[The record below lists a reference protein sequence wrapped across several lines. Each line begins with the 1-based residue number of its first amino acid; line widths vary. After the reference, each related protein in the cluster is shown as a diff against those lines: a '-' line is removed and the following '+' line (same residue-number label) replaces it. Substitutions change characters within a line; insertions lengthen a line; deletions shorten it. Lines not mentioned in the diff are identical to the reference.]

1 MSSVIFIRHGESLA
15 NVDTG
20 YYKHP
25 DCAIILTQKGVDQCL
40 ELSTKMDSFIDDDRY
55 GTYTT
60 VIASRMLRT
69 QLTANI
75 VMSKAQH
82 KLPITIDARIN
93 ETRHS
98 LDGIA
103 DESNEL
109 VIARVRSLIEQ
120 NHCNLIIFT
129 HGMLMG
135 TVDPEKGYAYN
146 CELRKYDREDLLNNY
161 LK

>member
-15 NVDTG
+15 NIDPG
-20 YYKHP
+20 YYAHP
-25 DCAIILTQKGVDQCL
+25 DCAIILTQKGVDQCI
-40 ELSTKMDSFIDDDRY
+40 ELSNQMESIMDDDWF

-60 VIASRMLRT
+60 VVASRMLRT

-75 VMSKAQH
+75 VMSKVTH
-82 KLPITIDARIN
+82 KFPITIDARVN
-93 ETRHS
+93 ETRHTAHGVTS
-98 LDGIA
+98 EPNA
-103 DESNEL
+103 L
-109 VIARVRSLIEQ
+109 VTARVRSLVEQ

-135 TVDPEKGYAYN
+135 TVDPAKGNALN
-146 CELRKYDREDLLNNY
+146 CEYRKYDREDLLTNY